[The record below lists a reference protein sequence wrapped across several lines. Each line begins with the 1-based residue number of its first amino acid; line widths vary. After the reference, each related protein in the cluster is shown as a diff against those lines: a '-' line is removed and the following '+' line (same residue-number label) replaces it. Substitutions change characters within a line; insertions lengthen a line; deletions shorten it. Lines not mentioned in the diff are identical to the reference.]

1 MMSNTV
7 INGCQ
12 TPLAMKSRVFIAVT
26 LVACLLISSIPTAS
40 AYKGHV
46 LGRTAIDDFTLINQ
60 HSENRSLYALQGD
73 LLVVSFIFTRCDSV
87 CPVITQNLK
96 SVQQGLSA
104 DIADDVGFVSIT
116 VDPAYD
122 TPEILRD
129 YSNQHGVD
137 WPHLTGTEEELQVI
151 WNTFGVIVSKEV
163 INAHASMNSTEGI
176 ENQVSILYPNNTTIL
191 LDGHNQMLPSEN
203 ATGWNLTEST
213 LDMHN
218 VSLNYSLHETWGH
231 SVSGINNVDA
241 PSDYSWWW
249 SLYQWNE
256 TNSSWQESQVGIDSV
271 MLGQDTDHIAWAASN
286 SNLSYLPIPG
296 SNMVC
301 HDMENNITTN
311 HSQQVDC
318 ENSAMLWMN
327 QTNEHHS
334 NESEITQCDGNGW
347 EMGEGDGKHCM
358 CDDGYQW
365 QEGDKLSCVGTTPA
379 DQFEVG
385 HSTITYILDKE
396 RKPRIAWTGD
406 EWHVADFISD
416 VEELYSSE
424 NDLPAAP
431 RLPGF
436 SIAMAIS
443 ALGLTAIAI
452 NVRCSDEDEE

>member
-203 ATGWNLTEST
+203 ATG
-213 LDMHN
+213 
-218 VSLNYSLHETWGH
+218 
-231 SVSGINNVDA
+231 
-241 PSDYSWWW
+241 
-249 SLYQWNE
+249 
-256 TNSSWQESQVGIDSV
+256 
-271 MLGQDTDHIAWAASN
+271 
-286 SNLSYLPIPG
+286 
-296 SNMVC
+296 
-301 HDMENNITTN
+301 
-311 HSQQVDC
+311 
-318 ENSAMLWMN
+318 
-327 QTNEHHS
+327 
-334 NESEITQCDGNGW
+334 
-347 EMGEGDGKHCM
+347 
-358 CDDGYQW
+358 
-365 QEGDKLSCVGTTPA
+365 
-379 DQFEVG
+379 
-385 HSTITYILDKE
+385 
-396 RKPRIAWTGD
+396 
-406 EWHVADFISD
+406 
-416 VEELYSSE
+416 
-424 NDLPAAP
+424 
-431 RLPGF
+431 
-436 SIAMAIS
+436 
-443 ALGLTAIAI
+443 
-452 NVRCSDEDEE
+452 